1 MEFMPGLNGE
11 VMEMAKRC
19 RHYAMC
25 KIDYL
30 GTGICASG
38 QSKHYVSYY
47 PQGRMDIY
55 AALETGAVPV
65 TDVLADI
72 ADSCDLCGVCDYQC
86 HFYTEMR
93 PSRVMAALKSCID
106 DYRSRGGEV
115 RRTPADGVLK
125 SLREITGDEWASND
139 PAILV
144 TYSHDPFPLA
154 SMRMP
159 RYVVL
164 PRTREEVS
172 GIVRLAREEALHYVV
187 RGNGGNTT
195 AQVLTDGIV
204 IDVNRMKGIE
214 IDSDNWVAK
223 VGAGVTSF
231 DLQTEAARRGFR
243 ISSAEPSAMVCG
255 NIICSGTFS
264 PWANV
269 YGVAADSAV
278 DAEFVGPDGN
288 SFSLNDKTAPNL
300 FAFHRGDVPSPGV
313 CTSAKVKLYP
323 VTGDEEGVLV
333 PFAGLAEALDF
344 SKQLSMRRIG
354 LAVAVLGG
362 HYLTSFTSPSKEL
375 AERVKPVLTDLLDAN
390 YMVLV
395 LGDSYE
401 MKSVRSIAR
410 SAGGHSVIG
419 NGLFRT
425 LVLGMP
431 KLAEGGWQDMV
442 RGVDWKKTAFDV
454 LAGDDMKDVLEMALS
469 PSAENIASA
478 VAEAD
483 LRDFYRGIYERPEM
497 LDLVWLNTFR
507 IVSARMSRHKHM
519 VAFILYMPLE
529 SKLIEDIISEL
540 ETIAARHGITHDYGF
555 VTPMNL
561 GKRAVFEYDY
571 YVDHADEADRRR
583 IQDAAPELMALIDRL
598 YRTVKG
604 TTWIRHI
611 VAQGFS
617 RKEQFLY
624 I

>member
-1 MEFMPGLNGE
+1 MENKPKLNGPTL
-11 VMEMAKRC
+11 EMAKRC

-38 QSKHYVSYY
+38 VAKHYVSYY
-47 PQGRMDIY
+47 PQGRMDLY
-55 AALETGAVPV
+55 AALASGLVPV
-65 TDVLADI
+65 TDVLEDI

-93 PSRVMAALKSCID
+93 PSLVMAALKSYVD

-115 RRTPADGVLK
+115 KRTHSDDVLA
-125 SLREITGDEWASND
+125 SLQAITGDQWASND

-154 SMRMP
+154 PLLMP
-159 RYVVL
+159 RYVAL

-172 GIVRLAREEALHYVV
+172 GIVRLARERGINYVT
-187 RGNGGNTT
+187 RGNGGSTT

-214 IDSDNWVAK
+214 IDMENWVAK

-231 DLQTEAARRGFR
+231 DLQKEAAQLGCR
-243 ISSAEPSAMVCG
+243 ICSAEPSAMVCS

-264 PWANV
+264 TWANV
-269 YGVAADSAV
+269 YGLAADNAV

-288 SFSLNDKTAPNL
+288 TFNLNDKTAPNL
-300 FAFHRGDVPSPGV
+300 FAFHRGDASSPGI

-323 VTGDEEGVLV
+323 VTDDEGGVLV
-333 PFAGLAEALDF
+333 PFSSLGEALEF
-344 SKQLSMRRIG
+344 AKQLSIRRIG
-354 LAVAVLGG
+354 LAVGVLGG
-362 HYLTSFTSPSKEL
+362 HYVTSFTSPSKEL
-375 AERVKPVLTDLLDAN
+375 ADRVKPVLTDLLGAN

-395 LGDSYE
+395 LGDSYAI
-401 MKSVRSIAR
+401 KSVKSMANP
-410 SAGGHSVIG
+410 VIG
-419 NGLFRT
+419 NELFRT

-431 KLAEGGWQDMV
+431 KLADDGWQDLV
-442 RGVDWKKTAFDV
+442 RGIDWEKTAFEI
-454 LAGDDMKDVLEMALS
+454 LAGVEMQTVLEMLLS
-469 PSAENIASA
+469 PSPENITSA
-478 VAEAD
+478 VAD
-483 LRDFYRGIYERPEM
+483 TDMRDFYQHLYERPEM

-519 VAFILYMPLE
+519 VAFILYMPME
-529 SKLIEDIISEL
+529 AKLIEDIIGEL
-540 ETIAARHGITHDYGF
+540 EEIARKHGITHDYGF
-555 VTPMNL
+555 VTPMDF

-571 YVDHADEADRRR
+571 YVDHADEADRKR

-598 YRTVKG
+598 YRDVKG
-604 TTWIRHI
+604 TTWIKHI
-611 VAQGFS
+611 VSQGFS